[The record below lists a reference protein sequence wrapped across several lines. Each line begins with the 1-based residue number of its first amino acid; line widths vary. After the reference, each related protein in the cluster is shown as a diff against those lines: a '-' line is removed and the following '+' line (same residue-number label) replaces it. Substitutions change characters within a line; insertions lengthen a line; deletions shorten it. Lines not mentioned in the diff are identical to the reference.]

1 MLSFA
6 DVAAPADPEHTG
18 ATHMSWVFAGV
29 RKSVASKY
37 SEDDDTAL
45 RSRKPGP
52 SSKELQEKYGKASEE
67 MEGGRESDTDSGE
80 DVERKREA
88 PQTPNSPSKKFTNL
102 SYKQLTKGIVNYKFR
117 WNKARMPRKA
127 GVYYHPDGSEYDN
140 RMRWYSIDP
149 YGNFR
154 KNWDLAQAIILVFVS
169 ITVPFRV
176 GLKQPAEGPSY
187 WVELLID
194 LYFWFDIAFNF
205 CTGYEAEE
213 EEGVIVYH
221 PKLIRANYI
230 KTWFTIDLLACLPV
244 DLALRATEGTLE
256 CSMEVDG
263 CDAREEDGTG
273 QLFKL
278 FKLLRLFRL
287 VKLLRLFKIM
297 RLFERYQDDVFKY
310 MHIISVAKL
319 VVFMLY
325 LGHLFGCFFHYFS
338 ESEWRTAEE
347 NAQVADGTLEPWLKS
362 YFGDDHPTGREV
374 WDRYIASIYWAFTT
388 MTTVGYGDISATT
401 RVERV
406 IACFGMIVGG
416 FVFSGVI
423 ATMAEVMANANPSK
437 KAHSEKMDK
446 VSAFVRDNNLPREF
460 LKDVL
465 GFFRKQSMQA
475 YDQQQILMELPYNL
489 RRKLLMHQYGH
500 IIHKVPLFD
509 VDGDGSLDDHVFV
522 TELCMRMKRVSFMNE
537 QMIYQMGEIG
547 RHMFVISSGK
557 VEVLDNARKDVM
569 CVLEVGAYFGE
580 GCVLG
585 DVRRRENLRALGGN
599 VQLCMLL
606 REDVDVLLDSYPHM
620 QRLLHDS
627 YYKRKELFKRFE
639 QARMKQ
645 PKLTMNEFIS
655 SQRGLM
661 SPLSKTRILGEDA
674 PAPAEDTGGDEDTVG
689 DLPPSKP
696 PPGRSLQR
704 LESWNV
710 KNGQEA
716 KSEFLSETELE
727 AQASIQA
734 KMDPT
739 LSFVL
744 SEEGERE
751 KADHME
757 TFRSSKAG
765 GGGWAAAEGKALA
778 RRVRDVEETQ
788 RRMEGKVDQLVA
800 LLTERMAAEGTPTRV
815 GQSPLV
821 TPERRGASA
830 APVDGM
836 TPRL

>member
-1 MLSFA
+1 
-6 DVAAPADPEHTG
+6 
-18 ATHMSWVFAGV
+18 MSWVFAGV
-29 RKSVASKY
+29 RKSVTSSKY
-37 SEDDDTAL
+37 DSGDDNSPESKKPTPTNKERRAKYEAA
-45 RSRKPGP
+45 SREMKDGGGP
-52 SSKELQEKYGKASEE
+52 HLSDSGSDDEIELQGQSQSPKSVPKSPGSKRF
-67 MEGGRESDTDSGE
+67 MNTNFSD
-80 DVERKREA
+80 
-88 PQTPNSPSKKFTNL
+88 
-102 SYKQLTKGIVNYKFR
+102 LTKGIVNFSFTSAAKG
-117 WNKARMPRKA
+117 NKQRKPRKV
-127 GVYYHPDGSEYDN
+127 GVYYHPDGTEWDN
-140 RMRWYSIDP
+140 RERWYSIDP
-149 YGNFR
+149 HGTFR
-154 KNWDLAQAIILVFVS
+154 KNWDLTQAFILVFVS

-187 WVELLID
+187 WVELAID
-194 LYFWFDIAFNF
+194 LYFWFDILFNF

-221 PKLIRANYI
+221 PKLIRENYF

-244 DLALRATEGTLE
+244 DLALRATEGTLG
-256 CSMEVDG
+256 CSMEIDG
-263 CDAREEDGTG
+263 CPPNADDDGTG

-297 RLFERYQDDVFKY
+297 RLFERYQDDLFKY
-310 MHIISVAKL
+310 MHLISVAKL
-319 VVFMLY
+319 VIFMLY

-338 ESEWRTAEE
+338 VSEWRTKEE
-347 NAQVADGTLEPWLKS
+347 NQQVEDGTLEPWLKS
-362 YFGDDHPTGREV
+362 YFGDDEPTGKEV

-423 ATMAEVMANANPSK
+423 ATMADVMANANPSK

-465 GFFRKQSMQA
+465 QYFRKQQTQA
-475 YDQQQILMELPYNL
+475 YDPQTILMEMPYNL
-489 RRKLLMHQYGH
+489 RRSLLMHQYGH

-522 TELCMRMKRVSFMNE
+522 TELCMRMKLVSFMNE
-537 QMIYQMGEIG
+537 QMIFQMGEIG
-547 RHMFVISSGK
+547 RHMFIISSGK
-557 VEVLDNARKDVM
+557 VEVLDSARKDVM
-569 CVLEVGAYFGE
+569 CVLEAGAYFGE

-599 VQLCMLL
+599 VELCCLE

-639 QARMKQ
+639 EARVRQ

-655 SQRGLM
+655 AQNPAGMM
-661 SPLSKTRILGEDA
+661 SPQSKKRILGEA
-674 PAPAEDTGGDEDTVG
+674 PAGADDGEDTVG
-689 DLPPSKP
+689 NLPPSRPKP
-696 PPGRSLQR
+696 GKSLQR

-710 KNGQEA
+710 KDGKDKA
-716 KSEFLSETELE
+716 EFLSEGQLE
-727 AQASIQA
+727 AQDSMQGS
-734 KMDPT
+734 MDPT
-739 LSFVL
+739 LNFVL
-744 SEEGERE
+744 SEEVERE
-751 KADHME
+751 KEEHMDKVRS
-757 TFRSSKAG
+757 FRAGGG
-765 GGGWAAAEGKALA
+765 GGGWAAAEGKALT
-778 RRVRDVEETQ
+778 RRVQQVEETQ

-800 LLTERMAAEGTPTRV
+800 LLTERMAAEGTPVR
-815 GQSPLV
+815 GANLS
-821 TPERRGASA
+821 TPEIRGGGATLG
-830 APVDGM
+830 DGM